1 MNGERL
7 RVADY
12 LEHILTAIEKI
23 RRYTT
28 GMNRTQ
34 FLADERTQDAV
45 AKNLENIGEAAS
57 RIQSADADLTARY
70 PAIPWAKIYG
80 MRIVLAHKYFKIDPD
95 ILWDTIQNSLPELD
109 TMVRKIRLELQSAD
123 STPPAPSGSP

>member
-1 MNGERL
+1 MNSEPL

-12 LEHILTAIEKI
+12 LEHIVAAIERI
-23 RRYTT
+23 HRYTK
-28 GMNRTQ
+28 GMDRAQ

-57 RIQSADADLTARY
+57 RIQSVDAELTARY
-70 PAIPWAKIYG
+70 PGIPWGKIYA

-95 ILWDTIQNSLPELD
+95 IVWDTIQNSLPELE
-109 TMVRKIRLELQSAD
+109 IRVQEIRTELRAAD
-123 STPPAPSGSP
+123 SNPPPSGPA